1 MLVLIRNSSTT
12 LILSDFEIRK
22 SIPIHSD
29 SSYKTQ
35 TRRHSD
41 LLAPI
46 RKNSTT
52 LILKSFGIRI
62 WIPIHSD
69 SSYRT
74 RTQRYSDSLVPIRNS
89 STTLILKSFG
99 IRIWI
104 PTHSDSGYR
113 TRTRKHSDS
122 LVLIHSRKGTLSM
135 QYFHS
140 KNMHPYPDK
149 GTPLSNAQKQRGYQP
164 RKGTQI
170 QILKKRPL
178 MSSSQ
183 TWTLEARILLLIY
196 SG

>member
-1 MLVLIRNSSTT
+1 MLVL
-12 LILSDFEIRK
+12 
-22 SIPIHSD
+22 
-29 SSYKTQ
+29 
-35 TRRHSD
+35 
-41 LLAPI
+41 I

-52 LILKSFGIRI
+52 LILSDFGSRISISIHSGLGYRTRTRRHSDSLVLIRKNSTTLILSCFGIRIWIPTHSGSGYKTRTRRHSDLLVLIRKNYTTLILKRFGIRI
-62 WIPIHSD
+62 WIPIHS
-69 SSYRT
+69 
-74 RTQRYSDSLVPIRNS
+74 
-89 STTLILKSFG
+89 G
-99 IRIWI
+99 
-104 PTHSDSGYR
+104 SGYKTQTQKR
-113 TRTRKHSDS
+113 SGS
-122 LVLIHSRKGTLSM
+122 LALIRSRKGTLST

-140 KNMHPYPDK
+140 KRMHPYPDK